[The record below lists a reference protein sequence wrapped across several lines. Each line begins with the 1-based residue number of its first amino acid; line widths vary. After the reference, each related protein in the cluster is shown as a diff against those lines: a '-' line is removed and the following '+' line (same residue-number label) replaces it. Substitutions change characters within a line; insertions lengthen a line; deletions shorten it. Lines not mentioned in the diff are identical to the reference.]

1 MKSDK
6 KKKGFTLIELLAVI
20 VVLGIVASMTIVIF
34 IGTRDSSNEKIDDMT
49 KSLIIGSVRD
59 YATEFR
65 NSDDWEQE
73 ESVAYNADGTK
84 DKIVSYC
91 VSIESLINSGYFKN
105 DNDRVNKL
113 RDNYVALVT
122 EKNGTV
128 SDIEFIEKGSLTEEV
143 DKTNKCQYVKKEYSN
158 SGNFSGEHSIKYNI
172 DGADVEVARI
182 KYVFK
187 RIDDYTYDVDFTLTN
202 TLNIDNIPINKGV
215 DLLMLLDYSGSMSG
229 SSYQR
234 AKDASKSLSDSFI
247 KTVKNSRVGLIGFST
262 YGKIIRDL
270 RNSNFDDVT
279 FPSASGATNV
289 NNAIDEAIYLFNESN
304 SDNNLKYVL
313 LLYDGYPNYVSYYY
327 MNGKSMYPDS
337 KEYFENYRDYGR
349 GKLINLSNYSLNY
362 LKFASD
368 YLKSSE
374 GGNATLITVGYGFYG
389 NNSLKEISSKSD
401 VICSDNDYTAK
412 ADENYCYF
420 NSDTGNILNVFS
432 KIGDA
437 IRADVLDRLAREV
450 SVETTLNTNLSI
462 KDGSDNVIN
471 YNIKLSNDGTDTGKK
486 EQKEHLTLNVDPRL
500 LQETGEAT
508 IDLFKS
514 IDISFIDKDGNAS
527 QSYRIVDDFPQI
539 TFKRSIV
546 SKLN

>member
-6 KKKGFTLIELLAVI
+6 KKRGFTLVELLTVI
-20 VVLGIVASMTIVIF
+20 IVLGIVMSITIVF
-34 IGTRDSSNEKIDDMT
+34 VSNLRNSSETNIDEMT
-49 KSLIIGSVRD
+49 KGLVMDSVKS
-59 YATEFR
+59 YSTEFK
-65 NSDDWEQE
+65 SGMDWKQE
-73 ESVAYNADGTK
+73 ESTVVNPDGTK
-84 DKIVSYC
+84 DRVVSYC
-91 VSIESLINSGYFKN
+91 VSIESLINSGYFKG
-105 DNDRVNKL
+105 DNDRINNL

-128 SDIEFIEKGSLTEEV
+128 SDVEFIEKGSLTEEV
-143 DKTNKCQYVKKEYSN
+143 NKTNKCQYVKKEYSS
-158 SGNFSGEHSIKYNI
+158 SGNFSGEHSIKYKI

-202 TLNIDNIPINKGV
+202 TLDIGNIPINKGV
-215 DLLMLLDYSGSMSG
+215 DLLMLLDYSGSMEG
-229 SSYQR
+229 SAYSS
-234 AKDASKSLSDSFI
+234 AKYATQSLSDTFI
-247 KTVKNSRVGLIGFST
+247 KTVKNSRVGLIGFATS
-262 YGKIIRDL
+262 GKIL
-270 RNSNFDDVT
+270 RELDNSNFDDVV
-279 FPSASGATNV
+279 FPSAYGVTNV
-289 NNAIDEAIYLFNESN
+289 NNAIDEAIYLFNKSN

-313 LLYDGYPNYVSYYY
+313 LLYDGYPNYVSYYN
-327 MNGKSMYPDS
+327 MNGKRMYPNS
-337 KEYFENYRDYGR
+337 KEYFDNYRDYGR
-349 GKLINLSNYSLNY
+349 GKLINSGNYSFSY

-374 GGNATLITVGYGFYG
+374 GGDATLITVGYGFTG
-389 NNSLKEISSKSD
+389 NSSLKEISSKSD
-401 VICSDNDYTAK
+401 VICSDNDYKAK
-412 ADENYCYF
+412 ASQNYCYF
-420 NSDTGNILNVFS
+420 TSDSGNVLNVFS

-450 SVETTLNTNLSI
+450 GVETTLNTNLSI
-462 KDGSDNVIN
+462 NGRSDNVIN
-471 YNIKLSNDGTDTGKK
+471 YNIKLSNNETGT
-486 EQKEHLTLNVDPRL
+486 EQKEHLTLNVDPKL

-527 QSYRIVDDFPQI
+527 QSYRIEDDFPQI